1 MNSFF
6 KIILISLAVC
16 LIISVS
22 YSCSKKNNDSGDTT
36 SVEESPAVEETREF
50 FTSYYNELNNKNFN
64 AVSEYFSEEAEAIK
78 SKIDNFT
85 FMASLFNVKYE
96 ISEVEATYLED
107 GNISATII
115 TLITSENIDS
125 GAVTVMKEPSY
136 YLISKSDGKL
146 IITSYSVGES
156 EVVSMN

>member
-50 FTSYYNELNNKNFN
+50 
-64 AVSEYFSEEAEAIK
+64 
-78 SKIDNFT
+78 
-85 FMASLFNVKYE
+85 
-96 ISEVEATYLED
+96 
-107 GNISATII
+107 
-115 TLITSENIDS
+115 
-125 GAVTVMKEPSY
+125 
-136 YLISKSDGKL
+136 
-146 IITSYSVGES
+146 
-156 EVVSMN
+156 